1 MKILIISVGKKH
13 EANVAGLIAEYE
25 KRLSKHA
32 ILEWIL
38 IPSSDKETE
47 GEKILKQIKAGDRVI
62 LLDEKGK
69 EESSVGLAKIIEK
82 EMIGGTKRLV
92 FIIAGAYGASSELW
106 QKADIKW
113 SLGKLIFPHQLV
125 RVILIEQ
132 IYRAFSIIHGEPYH
146 HA

>member
-1 MKILIISVGKKH
+1 MKILVISVGKKH

-32 ILEWIL
+32 SLEWVL
-38 IPSSDKETE
+38 IPADDKEKE

-92 FIIAGAYGASSELW
+92 FIIAGAYGASDTVW
-106 QKADIKW
+106 GKADVRL
-113 SLGKLIFPHQLV
+113 SLGRLVFPHQLV
-125 RVILIEQ
+125 RVILAEQ
-132 IYRAFSIIHGEPYH
+132 IYRAFSIIYNEPYH

>member
-13 EANVAGLIAEYE
+13 EANVASLIAEYE

-32 ILEWIL
+32 GVEWLL
-38 IPSSDKETE
+38 IPADDKEVE
-47 GEKILKQIKAGDRVI
+47 GEKILKQIKVGDRVI

-92 FIIAGAYGASSELW
+92 FIIAGAYGASDAVW
-106 QKADIKW
+106 GRANVRW
-113 SLGKLIFPHQLV
+113 SLGRLVFPHQLV
-125 RVILIEQ
+125 RVILTEQ
-132 IYRAFSIIHGEPYH
+132 IYRAFSIIHSEPYH